1 MEFPSDPAL
10 DLPVLYEDDHLIAV
24 HKPGGLFVHRS
35 EADRSVTDF
44 VLQRVRNQVKAFV
57 YPVHR
62 LDRATS
68 GLLLLAKDRQTAA
81 EVGQLFE
88 DRQVSKRY
96 RALVR
101 GHCPDAGEICDPLI
115 SARGR
120 RKPEGHPFREPQ
132 HALTTFQTLQRYE
145 LPFPSGRYPTSR
157 CCLVDAQPI
166 TGRWHQIRRHLNYF
180 SHPIIGDTAH
190 GDTRQNHFFAE
201 TLHVQRLMLAAIQLN
216 LPHPRTGC
224 TLQIE
229 CPPDADFTNVL
240 DRLKIWQLPAA
251 DQQTV

>member
-1 MEFPSDPAL
+1 MEFPSDPTL
-10 DLPVLYEDDHLIAV
+10 ELPVLYEDNFLIAV
-24 HKPGGLFVHRS
+24 HKPSGLFVHRS

-81 EVGQLFE
+81 DLGQLFE
-88 DRQVSKRY
+88 QRQVLKVY

-101 GHCPDAGEICDPLI
+101 GHCSDVGEICDPLI

-120 RKPEGHPFREPQ
+120 SKPEGHPFREPQ
-132 HALTTFQTLQRYE
+132 HALTKFQTLQRYE
-145 LPFPSGRYPTSR
+145 LPYSSGRYPTSR
-157 CCLVDAQPI
+157 CCLVDVQPI

-201 TLHVQRLMLAAIQLN
+201 TLQVQRLMLAAIQLN
-216 LPHPRTGC
+216 LPHPRNGHA
-224 TLQIE
+224 LQIE

-240 DRLKIWQLPAA
+240 DRLQTWQLPATE
-251 DQQTV
+251 QQTG